1 MYEWKPQ
8 FCCKCQKLGH
18 NCAKI
23 PPKQHWTP
31 KPPDEMQASTF
42 PSTPVGMGPVGS
54 QRGSTIQ
61 SSGKKDP
68 YGSITGLQES
78 SEDAWKEAPR
88 SVTVRGK
95 HHGFAASAC
104 NLACENGF
112 DALGILNDLLELQK
126 TRQ

>member
-1 MYEWKPQ
+1 M
-8 FCCKCQKLGH
+8 
-18 NCAKI
+18 
-23 PPKQHWTP
+23 P
-31 KPPDEMQASTF
+31 KPPDGMQVSDISSSSVGISPADNQNEVVVQA
-42 PSTPVGMGPVGS
+42 PGRRDPVVTKM
-54 QRGSTIQ
+54 
-61 SSGKKDP
+61 
-68 YGSITGLQES
+68 ES
-78 SEDAWKEAPR
+78 SEEAWKEAPR